1 MKREDLFI
9 TSKLNNPYH
18 HREHV
23 RPMMEKTLKDLRV
36 EYLDLFLMHWPVAF
50 VYVPYDQDRRGCV
63 SFSSAALLRAAS
75 CVCFPLGSTAF
86 DIPNTSLIRC
96 SCHLIEASSFALQCC
111 SIQQLAEYSLVR
123 PHGHPASLMTTTP

>member
-23 RPMMEKTLKDLRV
+23 PPMMEKTLKDLRV
-36 EYLDLFLMHWPVAF
+36 EYVDLYLMHWPVAF

-63 SFSSAALLRAAS
+63 PFNVPHCFAPHRVSLLSSWGAKQVTSQITCPMSVSMSSFFVEAALL
-75 CVCFPLGSTAF
+75 L
-86 DIPNTSLIRC
+86 
-96 SCHLIEASSFALQCC
+96 
-111 SIQQLAEYSLVR
+111 
-123 PHGHPASLMTTTP
+123 